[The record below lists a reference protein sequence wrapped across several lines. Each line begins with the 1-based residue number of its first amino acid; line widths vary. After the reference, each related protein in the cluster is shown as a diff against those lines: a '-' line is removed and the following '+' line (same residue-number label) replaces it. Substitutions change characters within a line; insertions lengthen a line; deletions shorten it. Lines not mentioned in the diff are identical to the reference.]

1 MSKITLKQAAR
12 WCGGFVE
19 EKYAD
24 VEFFGANNDTRVLKP
39 GQLFIALQGARD
51 GHDFIPA
58 AMEKGAAA
66 VLCSRKMGDFP
77 AIYVEDPRT
86 ALGKIAR
93 EVAAEVLGAENITS
107 KGVREMGGDDLAE
120 FFLEGIPGYYYLV
133 GMRNSE
139 KGVVAPHHSREFRVD
154 EDVLDIGLEL
164 QLRMTLRYLGA
175 M

>member
-1 MSKITLKQAAR
+1 MGNSLL
-12 WCGGFVE
+12 
-19 EKYAD
+19 D
-24 VEFFGANNDTRVLKP
+24 ND
-39 GQLFIALQGARD
+39 A
-51 GHDFIPA
+51 
-58 AMEKGAAA
+58 
-66 VLCSRKMGDFP
+66 
-77 AIYVEDPRT
+77 

-139 KGVVAPHHSREFRVD
+139 KGVVAPHHSRGFRVD

>member
-1 MSKITLKQAAR
+1 MMQTLEYGTLEEPTLITVGSLHAGDYMNNIPDDLVMEGSIRCLHHREKEVHQRFREIVTAVSAAYR
-12 WCGGFVE
+12 CTC
-19 EKYAD
+19 D
-24 VEFFGANNDTRVLKP
+24 VEITMGNSLLDND
-39 GQLFIALQGARD
+39 A
-51 GHDFIPA
+51 
-58 AMEKGAAA
+58 
-66 VLCSRKMGDFP
+66 
-77 AIYVEDPRT
+77 